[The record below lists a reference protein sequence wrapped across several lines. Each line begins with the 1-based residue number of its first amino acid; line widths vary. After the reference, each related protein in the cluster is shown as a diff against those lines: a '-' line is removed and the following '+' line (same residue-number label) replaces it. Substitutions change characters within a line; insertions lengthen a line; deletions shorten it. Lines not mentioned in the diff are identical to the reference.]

1 MDTLAEFQP
10 ISFLSITVRLPLW
23 LSSNL
28 KLYWDF
34 EHSAQRKSGKILTT
48 VFSVLCQ
55 AFLSHS
61 YTSMSGSDR
70 VKLKQT
76 RQDQVKYISSLYLPF
91 NDYKICY
98 KVAQIYNFFIFL
110 LNHPTELKPSS
121 T

>member
-10 ISFLSITVRLPLW
+10 ISFLSITPAQNVLKTVRLPLW

-76 RQDQVKYISSLYLPF
+76 RQDQVKYISSLYLLF
-91 NDYKICY
+91 NDFKICY
-98 KVAQIYNFFIFL
+98 KVAQIYKICYFF
-110 LNHPTELKPSS
+110 T
-121 T
+121 